1 MENKGPSVTLI
12 LLIIASVIF
21 ISGIPLKVELTLEG
35 LEYKIYCNTVG
46 KFIEKENVN
55 QCIDVANRLIKTQ
68 VKPIS
73 MEIVDKEAAEYVNR
87 KLTIF
92 NTLLL
97 GIILIYLYPSTSGSK
112 GSSSNT
118 SKVKAPKIFSD
129 VQMQKAVD
137 NFYSIGGKLSDE
149 EIKILREVNAGIE
162 KLEKNNAKKEKVL
175 AEKCASLALFMLFA
189 QDKMNFARAEVA
201 EGIEEP
207 MYRKVIFSAGRPAQP
222 PSVSIFFA
230 LAQSYIR
237 SLKEKGHQKQGQ

>member
-12 LLIIASVIF
+12 LLVIASVIF
-21 ISGIPLKVELTLEG
+21 ISGIPLKVELVLEG

-46 KFIEKENVN
+46 KFIEKEDVN

-73 MEIVDKEAAEYVNR
+73 MEIVDKEAAEHVNK
-87 KLTIF
+87 KLIIF

-112 GSSSNT
+112 GSSNT
-118 SKVKAPKIFSD
+118 SKAKAPKIFSD
-129 VQMQKAVD
+129 VQIQKAVD

-189 QDKMNFARAEVA
+189 QEKMNFARAEVA